1 MYVLHVHS
9 VTMSPKDLLLSLLLP
24 GLGLVLLCG
33 VGSTPSESKWHFSPL
48 IKSGLP
54 SARQRNAS

>member
-1 MYVLHVHS
+1 MYVLLVHS
-9 VTMSPKDLLLSLLLP
+9 VTMSPKDLFLFLLFP

-33 VGSTPSESKWHFSPL
+33 VGFTLSESKWHFSPL
-48 IKSGLP
+48 IKSGQP